1 MRILIQGSLA
11 AQQICFLGIRNAP
24 ADRGK
29 QPHFSIWSSNQIGR
43 DRNYLSGKER
53 KKKIKE
59 KTLTKTKQKKSQR
72 KNQKMPQPK
81 ILKGYFVY
89 FHSHWVKMEQEFRC
103 LCCIYLFFWMTGFFR
118 IRLRS
123 WTSHCICCGCF
134 IRNAGSIC
142 QPGSV
147 LRLLLRDTR
156 RQLIRRASEGQLIAS
171 SLSVP
176 GNI

>member
-1 MRILIQGSLA
+1 MMRILIQGSLA
-11 AQQICFLGIRNAP
+11 AQQICFPGIKMPWKIEENSLIFQFETAIRLEETEIISQ
-24 ADRGK
+24 G
-29 QPHFSIWSSNQIGR
+29 
-43 DRNYLSGKER
+43 
-53 KKKIKE
+53 KKIK
-59 KTLTKTKQKKSQR
+59 KIKFKKSQR
-72 KNQKMPQPK
+72 KNLKKPQPK
-81 ILKGYFVY
+81 NLKRYFVY
-89 FHSHWVKMEQEFRC
+89 FHSHQVKTEQEVRC
-103 LCCIYLFFWMTGFFR
+103 LCYIYLFFWMTGFFR

>member
-1 MRILIQGSLA
+1 MLENKKMQILILRSLA
-11 AQQICFLGIRNAP
+11 AQQICFLGIRITW
-24 ADRGK
+24 ADPGK
-29 QPHFSIWSSNQIGR
+29 QPHFSIWNSNHTGR
-43 DRNYLSGKER
+43 DRNYLSGKE
-53 KKKIKE
+53 KKG
-59 KTLTKTKQKKSQR
+59 KQQQSKR
-72 KNQKMPQPK
+72 KNTQTTYN
-81 ILKGYFVY
+81 LKTYRGALFI
-89 FHSHWVKMEQEFRC
+89 SIRVKMEREFRR
-103 LCCIYLFFWMTGFFR
+103 LCCNFFFLEWLDFFR

>member
-1 MRILIQGSLA
+1 MWILIQGSLA

-24 ADRGK
+24 TDLGK
-29 QPHFSIWSSNQIGR
+29 QPHFSIWNNNQIGR
-43 DRNYLSGKER
+43 DRNYLSGKE
-53 KKKIKE
+53 KKNKGKNP
-59 KTLTKTKQKKSQR
+59 KQNKSQR
-72 KNQKMPQPK
+72 NNLKTPQPK
-81 ILKGYFVY
+81 NLKRYFVY
-89 FHSHWVKMEQEFRC
+89 FHLHQVKMEQEFRC
-103 LCCIYLFFWMTGFFR
+103 LCRIYLFFWMTGFFR

>member
-1 MRILIQGSLA
+1 MPSRSVFRASEMPRQIEENSLIFQFETA
-11 AQQICFLGIRNAP
+11 IRLEETEIISQEKA
-24 ADRGK
+24 
-29 QPHFSIWSSNQIGR
+29 
-43 DRNYLSGKER
+43 
-53 KKKIKE
+53 KKKKAKNPKQNKRKLKE
-59 KTLTKTKQKKSQR
+59 KSKT
-72 KNQKMPQPK
+72 PQPK
-81 ILKGYFVY
+81 NLKRYFVY
-89 FHSHWVKMEQEFRC
+89 FQSHQVKKEQEFKC

>member
-1 MRILIQGSLA
+1 MDSDPRIFGCPANLFSGHQKCSDRSRKQASFFNLR
-11 AQQICFLGIRNAP
+11 QQS
-24 ADRGK
+24 DWK
-29 QPHFSIWSSNQIGR
+29 QQKLPLR
-43 DRNYLSGKER
+43 EKKKKKER
-53 KKKIKE
+53 KE
-59 KTLTKTKQKKSQR
+59 QKQNRR
-72 KNQKMPQPK
+72 KNPNNLQPK
-81 ILKGYFVY
+81 NLKKYFVY
-89 FHSHWVKMEQEFRC
+89 FHFCQVKMEQEFRC
-103 LCCIYLFFWMTGFFR
+103 LSYIYLFFCMTRFFR

>member
-1 MRILIQGSLA
+1 MGIRIQGSLD
-11 AQQICFLGIRNAP
+11 AQQICFPGIRNAP
-24 ADRGK
+24 ADWGK
-29 QPHFSIWSSNQIGR
+29 QPHFSIWNSNQIGR
-43 DRNYLSGKER
+43 DRNYLSGKG
-53 KKKIKE
+53 KKKKAKNPKQNKRKLKE
-59 KTLTKTKQKKSQR
+59 KSKT
-72 KNQKMPQPK
+72 PQPK
-81 ILKGYFVY
+81 NLKRYFVY
-89 FHSHWVKMEQEFRC
+89 FQSHQVKKEQEFKC

>member
-1 MRILIQGSLA
+1 MRIPIQGSLA
-11 AQQICFLGIRNAP
+11 AQQICFSGHHKCPDRSRKP
-24 ADRGK
+24 ASFFNLK
-29 QPHFSIWSSNQIGR
+29 QQSDWKRQKFS
-43 DRNYLSGKER
+43 LR
-53 KKKIKE
+53 KKKNKG
-59 KTLTKTKQKKSQR
+59 KKKQKQSQR
-72 KNQKMPQPK
+72 KNMKNLQPK
-81 ILKGYFVY
+81 NLKRCFVY
-89 FHSHWVKMEQEFRC
+89 FHLCQVKMEQEFRC
-103 LCCIYLFFWMTGFFR
+103 LRCIYLFFWMTRFFR